1 MSKGKSNQGNFFE
14 DFVLGREKVCA
25 TPRVI
30 GAPETTWHIATTN
43 DRTPRFCGAEGRV
56 NPIIVYHVVIGQTV
70 RDISLNANANLGY
83 AGMVWRTPV
92 FHGDEIT
99 TSIEIVGLKENSN
112 RERGVVYVRTTGR
125 NQRGETVL
133 EYTRWVMV
141 PKRDESKATPYL
153 ESPVVPK
160 LPPQVTVDQLPA
172 WSGPLTTTQQTGGP
186 WFFEDYAP
194 GERIF
199 HRDGMTVNHSDHA
212 SYTRVW
218 QNSAKVHFDAVLTDG
233 RPLVYGGFPLA
244 VAYAEAFNGIENRS
258 GVVAMN
264 SGAHANPCYAGTTI
278 YAFTEVLET
287 HSLGDASPYGALRLR
302 LVGVKD
308 ADPADE
314 PDFQVRIPDGKGGTR
329 YNSRVLLDMDHWEL
343 MPKRDRG

>member
-1 MSKGKSNQGNFFE
+1 MSAGKSNQGYFFE
-14 DFVLGREKVCA
+14 DFVLGHEKHCA

-43 DRTPRFCGAEGRV
+43 DRTPRFCSAEGRV

-70 RDISLNANANLGY
+70 RDISLNAKANLGY
-83 AGMVWRTPV
+83 AGMVWRTPA

-99 TSIEIVGLKENSN
+99 TSIKIVGLKEKSNSEN
-112 RERGVVYVRTTGR
+112 GVVWVQTTGR

-141 PKRDESKATPYL
+141 PKRDETRATAYL
-153 ESPVVPK
+153 EGPVVPK
-160 LPPQVTVDQLPA
+160 LPTQVAVEQLPT
-172 WSGPLTTTQQTGGP
+172 WSGPLSSTQQTGGR
-186 WFFEDYAP
+186 WFFEDYQP

-199 HRDGMTVNHSDHA
+199 HRDGMTVNHTDHA

-244 VAYAEAFNGIENRS
+244 VAYAQAFNGLENRS
-258 GVVAMN
+258 GIVAMN
-264 SGAHANPCYAGTTI
+264 SGNHANPCYSGTTI

-287 HSLGDASPYGALRLR
+287 HALGSDSRYGALRLR
-302 LVGVKD
+302 LVAVKD

-314 PDFQVRIPDGKGGTR
+314 ADFAIRIPDGKGGTR
-329 YNSRVLLDMDHWEL
+329 YSPRVLLDMDHWEL
-343 MPKRDRG
+343 MPKRG